1 MARRPVN
8 AFALSFLDCICCG
21 FGAVILVFMII
32 SAKIQEVSTEK
43 LEGLESNRVRL
54 EGLAMSGERLLA
66 QLREQIAQTM
76 DQRATAGRLKD
87 QLGVDVLAAESAFEG
102 ETSRYQDAKAELE
115 ARRQKLAELEMI
127 KQATIALPEEDGS
140 QVRSIVASGNR
151 QYLTGMR
158 MGGRHILIL
167 VDASASMLAS
177 TIVNVVRLRYLPDE
191 EKLRSKKWQQAVGT
205 VDWLTAN
212 FPADSQFQIY
222 TFNTVAKPV
231 LDEKGRGWL
240 DVGDGSLLDEA
251 VERLRATA
259 PKNGTSLHSAF
270 SVIATLNPRPDNVYL
285 LVDGLPT
292 HGASPPKGPTVSGK
306 QRLKNFTRAVR
317 NLPRGVPM
325 NVILFAMEGD
335 PYAPDSFWK
344 LARATQG
351 SFISP
356 SPDWP

>member
-8 AFALSFLDCICCG
+8 VFALSFLDCICCG

-32 SAKIQEVSTEK
+32 SAKIQEVSNEK
-43 LEGLESNRVRL
+43 LEGLESSRVRL
-54 EGLAMSGERLLA
+54 ENLAMAGERTLA
-66 QLREQIAQTM
+66 QMRAEFAQISNERT
-76 DQRATAGRLKD
+76 TASQIKS
-87 QLGVDVLAAESAFEG
+87 QLDRDILAAEREFDG
-102 ETSRYQDAKAELE
+102 ERDLYLDAKADLE
-115 ARRQKLAELEMI
+115 ARKKKLAELESI
-127 KQATIALPEEDGS
+127 KQATAAIPEEDGA
-140 QVRSIVASGNR
+140 QVRSITAQGDR
-151 QYLTGMR
+151 QYLTGLR

-191 EKLRSKKWQQAVGT
+191 EKLRAKKWQQVVGT

-212 FPADSQFQIY
+212 IPENSRFQIY
-222 TFNTVAKPV
+222 TFNTKAMPV
-231 LDEKGRGWL
+231 LGEKGRGWI
-240 DVGDGSLLDEA
+240 DVGDGSALDEA
-251 VERLRATA
+251 VERLRKTV
-259 PKNGTSLHSAF
+259 PKDGTSLHSAF
-270 SVIATLNPRPDNVYL
+270 AVAATMNPRPDNVYL

-292 HGASPPKGPTVSGK
+292 HGASPPKGTMVSGK

-344 LARATQG
+344 LARNTRG
-351 SFISP
+351 SFMSP
-356 SPDWP
+356 SLDWP

>member
-43 LEGLESNRVRL
+43 LDGLESNRIQL
-54 EGLAMSGERLLA
+54 ESLAMAGERLLA
-66 QLREQIAQTM
+66 QLRAEFSRTSEQQ
-76 DQRATAGRLKD
+76 ATAGRIKER
-87 QLGVDVLAAESAFEG
+87 LGRDVLVAEREFEG
-102 ETSRYQDAKAELE
+102 EKDLYQDAKTDLE
-115 ARRQKLAELEMI
+115 ARKKKLAELERI
-127 KQATIALPEEDGS
+127 KQATAAIPEKDGS
-140 QVRSIVASGNR
+140 QARTIVAEGNR

-167 VDASASMLAS
+167 VDSSASMLAS
-177 TIVNVVRLRYLPDE
+177 TIVNVIRLRYLPEE
-191 EKLRSKKWQQAVGT
+191 EKLRSKKWKQVVGT

-212 FPADSQFQIY
+212 IPADSRFQIY
-222 TFNTVAKPV
+222 TFNTIAKPV
-231 LDEKGRGWL
+231 LAERGRGWI
-240 DVGDGSLLDEA
+240 DVGDGSVLDEA
-251 VERLRATA
+251 VERLSVTVPR
-259 PKNGTSLHSAF
+259 NGTSLHAAF
-270 SVIATLNPRPDNVYL
+270 AVAATMNPRPDNVYL

-292 HGASPPKGPTVSGK
+292 HGASPPKGTMVSGK
-306 QRLKNFTRAVR
+306 QRLKNFTRAIR

-344 LARATQG
+344 LARHTNG
-351 SFISP
+351 SFLSP
-356 SPDWP
+356 SLDWP